1 MSEAQLTREQ
11 IAEYQRQQA
20 QKFLEKLNQ
29 FLNDEDFTI
38 IAIPIIDN
46 EGRIRAE
53 IKVVPKQ

>member
-1 MSEAQLTREQ
+1 MSEPITKEQ

-38 IAIPIIDN
+38 VAIPVIDN

-53 IKVVPKQ
+53 IKVIPK

>member
-1 MSEAQLTREQ
+1 MDKLTKEQ

-29 FLNDEDFTI
+29 FLEGEDFTI
-38 IAIPIIDN
+38 VALPFIDQ